1 MAVDALG
8 SARPCGPDARAGQA
22 LADNPNLAARLAER
36 ALRHPDR
43 LAIAEWRGPRV
54 RRRTF
59 AELARSVKGLAAGLT
74 ARGLKPG
81 ERVLVFVPM
90 SLDLYILL
98 LAIHHAGAC
107 AVFVDA
113 WADRRR
119 LDAAVRAAAPR
130 MFAGSARAQ
139 LLRLMSPAVRAI
151 PHAVIAGGAF
161 PVERLARAGPAQPAI
176 VGEDD
181 PALVTFTTGST
192 GVPKA
197 AVRSHGFLWAQHMA
211 LMRHLGL
218 GESDVDLPSLP
229 VFVLNNLA
237 GGVPSVLPDFDPRRP
252 DRIDP
257 ARIVA
262 QMEAERVTTTSGSP
276 AFFEHLAQWSCRN
289 GRKIPVRALF
299 TGGAPVLPLLAAQ
312 LAESVD
318 GEAHIVY
325 GSTEAEP
332 IAGIETRAML
342 EAMAGR
348 AREGLCVGAP
358 VPEITLRLI
367 RPHDGPVVLD
377 ERGWEP
383 WDLETCGSHEARINH
398 EVGEIVVAGS
408 HVLGGYL
415 NDPEGDRANKID
427 DGTRRWHRTG
437 DAAWRDEQGRLW
449 LMGRVKRRVRRDGHT
464 WWGLPAELR
473 ALRVANVR
481 HAAYLSAP
489 DPALGE
495 RAVLCVESESA
506 SETLKPLLELAL
518 APMPLDELHVLA
530 AIPRDPRH
538 RSKTDWEALQRV
550 LAGRSTG

>member
-1 MAVDALG
+1 MA
-8 SARPCGPDARAGQA
+8 PDW
-22 LADNPNLAARLAER
+22 NPNLAARLAER
-36 ALRHPDR
+36 ARTHPDR

-59 AELARSVKGLAAGLT
+59 AQLAHAVAGVAAGLT
-74 ARGLKPG
+74 ANGLRPG

-119 LDAAVRAAAPR
+119 LDAAVRAADPKL
-130 MFAGSARAQ
+130 FAGSARAQ
-139 LLRLMSPAVRAI
+139 LLRVTSSAVRAI
-151 PHAVIAGGAF
+151 PHALIAGGAF
-161 PVERLARAGPAQPAI
+161 PAERLARARQSEPAI
-176 VGEDD
+176 VRADD
-181 PALVTFTTGST
+181 AALVTFTTGST

-197 AVRSHGFLWAQHMA
+197 AARSHGFLWAQHVA
-211 LMRHLGL
+211 LMRHLKL
-218 GESDVDLPSLP
+218 GVEDVDLPSLP

-237 GGVPSVLPDFDPRRP
+237 GGVTSVLPDFDPRRP

-257 ARIVA
+257 ERIVA

-276 AFFEHLAQWSCRN
+276 AFFEHLAHWSRAH

-299 TGGAPVLPLLAAQ
+299 TGGAPVLPTLARE
-312 LAESVD
+312 LAETVA

-332 IAGIETRAML
+332 IAGIEARAML
-342 EAMAGR
+342 EAMADGS
-348 AREGLCVGAP
+348 REGLCVGVP
-358 VPEITLRLI
+358 VPEIELRLI
-367 RPHDGPVVLD
+367 RPHDGPVALD
-377 ERGWEP
+377 ARGWEP
-383 WDLETCGSHEARINH
+383 WDLAARGSRTADAEA
-398 EVGEIVVAGS
+398 VGEIVVAGS

-415 NDPEGDRANKID
+415 DDPEGDRANKID
-427 DGTRRWHRTG
+427 DGIRRWHRTG
-437 DAAWRDEQGRLW
+437 DAAWRDEHGRLW
-449 LMGRVKRRVRRDGHT
+449 LMGRVKRRVRREGHT
-464 WWGLPAELR
+464 LWGQPAELR
-473 ALRVANVR
+473 ALRVPDVR
-481 HAAYLSAP
+481 HAAYFGSP

-495 RAVLCVESESA
+495 RAVLCVESDA
-506 SETLKPLLELAL
+506 VPATLLPLLTAAL

-538 RSKTDWEALQRV
+538 RSKTDWEALERA
-550 LAGRSTG
+550 LARKHA